1 MKLFDAASMGLYN
14 LRKSILRTILT
25 TLGVVIGIGTLSSM
39 ISFGVGMENNVLNS
53 FKNND
58 LFNGLILTEKKF
70 DVESAMNGDTESLED
85 DNKVKS
91 PPLNDSTLKIIRNI
105 KNVEIAYP
113 EIFIPAK
120 IIFGKNDI
128 KTSVKALPSE
138 LNKYQPFNNISFGRF
153 VKKEKINEIVLSDRI
168 LKRLKIIVKD
178 SEKTKLSDDERKK
191 GFSLLV
197 PDSILGKNIKVITA
211 SVNDNLLFEIASK
224 GIFSGMSNDSARNI
238 KMFKDNEIE
247 FRIVGIN
254 MTDKKMVGGSFTENA
269 IISLESAKLLPIT
282 DFSSVWDLIGR
293 NDSSQKSKYNSVY
306 VRVKSPKYVGTVKKQ
321 LKKMNYQIFS
331 FIDQLDEIRNN
342 FIIVDMMLSA
352 IGIIALF
359 VAGLGII
366 NTMVMSILER
376 KKEIGIMKA
385 LGAAESDIKKI
396 FFVEASIIGLLGG
409 IFGLLL
415 GWTVTEIAAIVIKAN
430 IPSGELVNAQLF
442 SFPFWLLGGAI
453 LFAIII
459 SLTAALYPA
468 YRAAR
473 VDPVIALR
481 NE

>member
-1 MKLFDAASMGLYN
+1 
-14 LRKSILRTILT
+14 
-25 TLGVVIGIGTLSSM
+25 
-39 ISFGVGMENNVLNS
+39 
-53 FKNND
+53 
-58 LFNGLILTEKKF
+58 
-70 DVESAMNGDTESLED
+70 
-85 DNKVKS
+85 
-91 PPLNDSTLKIIRNI
+91 
-105 KNVEIAYP
+105 
-113 EIFIPAK
+113 
-120 IIFGKNDI
+120 
-128 KTSVKALPSE
+128 
-138 LNKYQPFNNISFGRF
+138 
-153 VKKEKINEIVLSDRI
+153 
-168 LKRLKIIVKD
+168 
-178 SEKTKLSDDERKK
+178 
-191 GFSLLV
+191 
-197 PDSILGKNIKVITA
+197 
-211 SVNDNLLFEIASK
+211 
-224 GIFSGMSNDSARNI
+224 
-238 KMFKDNEIE
+238 
-247 FRIVGIN
+247 

-453 LFAIII
+453 LFSIII

>member
-14 LRKSILRTILT
+14 LRKSKLRTILT
-25 TLGVVIGIGTLSSM
+25 ILGVVIGIGTLSSM

-70 DVESAMNGDTESLED
+70 DVESAMNGETESSED
-85 DNKVKS
+85 DNKVQS

-120 IIFGKNDI
+120 IIFGNNDI

-138 LNKYQPFNNISFGRF
+138 LNKYPPFNNISFGRF

-178 SEKTKLSDDERKK
+178 FENTKLSDDERKK

-197 PDSILGKNIKVITA
+197 PDSILGKNIIVITA

-224 GIFSGMSNDSARNI
+224 AIFSGMNNDSARNL

-254 MTDKKMVGGSFTENA
+254 MTDKKMIGGSFTENA
-269 IISLESAKLLPIT
+269 IISLESAKLLPST

-293 NDSSQKSKYNSVY
+293 NDSSQKGKYNSVY

-396 FFVEASIIGLLGG
+396 FFVEASIIGLFGG
-409 IFGLLL
+409 ILGLLL
-415 GWTVTEIAAIVIKAN
+415 GWSVTEIATIVIKAN

-453 LFAIII
+453 LFSIII

-468 YRAAR
+468 YRAAS